1 MVTTIALAVGRF
13 QPITKNHERLFERLL
28 ETKADCHDIG
38 VVKGNNTFGR
48 NPFTT
53 EERIGYLKALYHP
66 QDLPF
71 IQEVLNPVDALEKTY
86 NLMKPYGDLKV
97 ILVGGIG
104 DEGITVKSK
113 SGASVESYIDIMK
126 RLNGNKYK
134 TGDKAGQYY
143 FNFKE
148 YEVIGVQRG
157 EVSGSYVRDYI
168 RENYPECD
176 LMKIIEMLHSKFT
189 LEDII
194 NICNII
200 KFRPDAA
207 ILH

>member
-13 QPITKNHERLFERLL
+13 QPITKNHERLFDRLL
-28 ETKADCHDIG
+28 EIKADCHDIG
-38 VVKGNNTFGR
+38 VVKGNNVHGR
-48 NPFTT
+48 NPLTA
-53 EERIGYLKALYHP
+53 EERINFLNKLYP

-104 DEGITVKSK
+104 DEGVTKHA
-113 SGASVESYIDIMK
+113 GACIESYLDIMT
-126 RLNGNKYK
+126 RMNGNKYK
-134 TGDKAGQYY
+134 SGDKAGEYY

-148 YEVIGVQRG
+148 YEVVGVQRG
-157 EVSGSYVRDYI
+157 EVSGSYVREYI
-168 RENYPECD
+168 KENYPECD

-189 LEDII
+189 LEDVI

-200 KFRPDAA
+200 KTRPDAA
-207 ILH
+207 ILN